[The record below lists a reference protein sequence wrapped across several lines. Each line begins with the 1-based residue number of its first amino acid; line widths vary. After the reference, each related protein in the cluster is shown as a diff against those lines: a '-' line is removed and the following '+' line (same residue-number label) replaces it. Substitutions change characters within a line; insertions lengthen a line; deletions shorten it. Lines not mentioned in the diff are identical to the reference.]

1 MKEIDSYIAS
11 DFSGARTRYI
21 FALGSFLSIDGLSL
35 QLSAAIGDL
44 ASCFVFLLFSFFPFI
59 PHNAY
64 NTQLSALSTVCL

>member
-35 QLSAAIGDL
+35 QLSTAIGDL
-44 ASCFVFLLFSFFPFI
+44 VSCFVFLLFFSPFI

-64 NTQLSALSTVCL
+64 NAQLSALSTVCL